1 MCAIHTMTSAG
12 LIRRMKKTAWVLRG
26 AKGSHHIFIHPRQ
39 TGHVSVPHPKKD
51 LRTGLLEELMQQTE
65 LN

>member
-26 AKGSHHIFIHPRQ
+26 AKGSHRIFFRPRQ
-39 TGHVSVPHPKKD
+39 TGHVIVPHPKKH
-51 LRTGLLEELMQQTE
+51 LRTGLLEELMQQTG